1 MCSLA
6 KILQRDTGRKYFII
20 VGLSHLRIRRML
32 ICLIEANR
40 KISSMQPC
48 IRCNKNIITILLLE
62 PLIKGR
68 IETIKVQ

>member
-1 MCSLA
+1 MYSLV

-20 VGLSHLRIRRML
+20 VGLSHLRIRHML

-40 KISSMQPC
+40 KVPYIQPC
-48 IRCNKNIITILLLE
+48 IRCNQNIISILLLE

-68 IETIKVQ
+68 IETIRVQ